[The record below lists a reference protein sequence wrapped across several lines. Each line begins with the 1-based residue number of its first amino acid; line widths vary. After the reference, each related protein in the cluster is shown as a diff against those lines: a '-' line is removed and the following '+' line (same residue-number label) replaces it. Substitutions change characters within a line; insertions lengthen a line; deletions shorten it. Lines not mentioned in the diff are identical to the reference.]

1 MHKLLLTGFDPFAHY
16 QKNPSWEVAQA
27 LPEVVGD
34 FAITKLLL
42 PNIYG
47 LAGRMLLEKAAA
59 MQPDVILMLGM
70 DSGSAHVH
78 LDTVAVNL
86 RDALVED
93 NLGNRP
99 WNEPIIADGPAAYFS
114 TLPVHQ
120 AVRELQAEKNSR
132 ASWLHHRRLCLQRYF
147 LYGVPSFC
155 ANQGEGWLCPC
166 AVAAGNGVGRKFGS
180 VLSSFDGAGA
190 GDYRQAVENFIS
202 PLKNAL
208 RRMLQSV

>member
-1 MHKLLLTGFDPFAHY
+1 MHKLLLTGFDHFAHY

-120 AVRELQAEKNSR
+120 AVRELQAEKIPVHLGYTTGGYVCNDIFYT
-132 ASWLHHRRLCLQRYF
+132 ACHHFAPTKVKVGFAHVPLLPEMVWDENLALSLARSTELVQAIIGKLSKI
-147 LYGVPSFC
+147 LYHH
-155 ANQGEGWLCPC
+155 
-166 AVAAGNGVGRKFGS
+166 
-180 VLSSFDGAGA
+180 
-190 GDYRQAVENFIS
+190 
-202 PLKNAL
+202 
-208 RRMLQSV
+208 